1 LKYTP
6 LILLNMAKKVVEVVK
21 ELAFY
26 EGVRLFKA
34 TGLNRHLPK
43 DLEVE
48 LTHELAL
55 ILLGKKAVELK

>member
-1 LKYTP
+1 
-6 LILLNMAKKVVEVVK
+6 MAKKVVEVFK